1 MASAGDKIPADN
13 DNKVTKQD
21 GKPAEDTGK
30 LQEPGQTKNEEP
42 PTSSGGTGLD
52 IPLTSQPDVR
62 QKTNVA
68 FSAPITVTPKLPQPE
83 AEARRSLYPTGLL
96 NLSQT
101 APTTTMR
108 QPYIPPLPT
117 QSQAAQ
123 YPLPGQYLP
132 VQAPA
137 PAPQL
142 VVMPEAKL
150 KMFTG
155 TQGENWDAFID
166 RWETTMARYGYTDTQ
181 LAQILPDSLAGSA
194 YARLKSLF
202 ISTPAAKQS
211 FKLLKK
217 ELGKKFSSK
226 KKMVWNVKQG
236 RHSIAEYHAEFY
248 EAAST
253 LWPKLDPKSKDEVLI
268 DAFIQGLNNKYK
280 KTLLK
285 RTPTSLEQALA
296 MAEKEEEVEQ
306 QLGAS
311 GTSVAAEVQA
321 RDDRNKIEALERQIS
336 TLTTL
341 VQNQTRRQETDGWR
355 GSRGRG
361 RGYRGNRG
369 RGGYNNRGGY
379 NTPRYNNNRGYNNT
393 QGYSKIT

>member
-1 MASAGDKIPADN
+1 M
-13 DNKVTKQD
+13 
-21 GKPAEDTGK
+21 
-30 LQEPGQTKNEEP
+30 
-42 PTSSGGTGLD
+42 
-52 IPLTSQPDVR
+52 SQPY
-62 QKTNVA
+62 T
-68 FSAPITVTPKLPQPE
+68 
-83 AEARRSLYPTGLL
+83 
-96 NLSQT
+96 
-101 APTTTMR
+101 
-108 QPYIPPLPT
+108 PPLPT

-132 VQAPA
+132 VPAPA

-181 LAQILPDSLAGSA
+181 LAQILPDSLAGSV
-194 YARLKSLF
+194 YARMKSLF

-226 KKMVWNVKQG
+226 KKIVWNVKQG

-268 DAFIQGLNNKYK
+268 DAFIQGLNNKY
-280 KTLLK
+280 
-285 RTPTSLEQALA
+285 
-296 MAEKEEEVEQ
+296 
-306 QLGAS
+306 
-311 GTSVAAEVQA
+311 
-321 RDDRNKIEALERQIS
+321 
-336 TLTTL
+336 
-341 VQNQTRRQETDGWR
+341 
-355 GSRGRG
+355 
-361 RGYRGNRG
+361 
-369 RGGYNNRGGY
+369 
-379 NTPRYNNNRGYNNT
+379 
-393 QGYSKIT
+393 